1 MAKAAVERLCLS
13 RRILKCLTKI
23 KSNNIGPYQILSSI
37 FPRKKITLSLL
48 IKMAH
53 NLHIGQK
60 FEDFAA
66 FESAIMR
73 YQNAENVQ
81 FYRRD
86 SSSVDKAQPRLEK
99 KLNPKIKYNEGARE
113 GRYAVYQTVTVLL
126 VRFRY
131 HKLNSSAL
139 TSLRFNSLH
148 CYIFFGVPH
157 FFNFVFSLVLNN

>member
-1 MAKAAVERLCLS
+1 
-13 RRILKCLTKI
+13 
-23 KSNNIGPYQILSSI
+23 
-37 FPRKKITLSLL
+37 
-48 IKMAH
+48 MAH

-86 SSSVDKAQPRLEK
+86 SRSVEKAQLRLEK
-99 KLNPKIKYNEGARE
+99 KLNPKIKYYEVKYHCINGGKKHISKATGARE
-113 GRYAVYQTVTVLL
+113 VRYVEYQTVTILL
-126 VRFRY
+126 DRSVPF
-131 HKLNSSAL
+131 NSSAL
-139 TSLRFNSLH
+139 TSMLFNSLH

-157 FFNFVFSLVLNN
+157 FYNFVFPLFLNKD